1 MMSVATRIASELNQA
16 NQRRQELEKQI
27 RDHAEE
33 IIEKEIDPT
42 KKSVVV
48 YSDEWDKR
56 AKGVVGI
63 VASRL
68 LEIHHKPVFVLAVD
82 GEETTGSGRLH

>member
-1 MMSVATRIASELNQA
+1 ME
-16 NQRRQELEKQI
+16 RRI
-27 RDHAEE
+27 RDHAQE
-33 IIEKEIDPT
+33 IIEDKIDLN
-42 KKSVVV
+42 KQKSIVV

-82 GEETTGSGRLH
+82 G